1 MNENLPLPVALR
13 FAAPILLVLVAV
25 IQNVVAHT
33 TTLTPW
39 KGGGFGMFSTVD
51 DPDARWVRC
60 YVVTNGREVAV
71 EAPPSVA
78 RDLGVISA
86 LPTHRRLETL
96 AGDLSRYRWVNADFD
111 RDPKGAPAACPP
123 AGEPPVIRAWE
134 TGEREP
140 KASEIAPVDAIR
152 VELWRLRFDLPS
164 RRVAAWRADAASSE
178 IVR

>member
-1 MNENLPLPVALR
+1 MNENLPLPVTLR

-60 YVVTNGREVAV
+60 YVGTNGSEVAV

-86 LPTHRRLETL
+86 LPTHRRLERL
-96 AGDLSRYRWVNADFD
+96 AGDLCRYRWVNADFD
-111 RDPKGAPAACPP
+111 RDPKEAPAACPSS
-123 AGEPPVIRAWE
+123 AQPVVRAWE

-140 KASEIAPVDAIR
+140 KASEIAPVNAIR
-152 VELWRLRFDLPS
+152 VELWRLKFDLPS
-164 RRVAAWRADAASSE
+164 RRVVAWRADAASTE
-178 IVR
+178 IDH